1 MKIETE
7 YDYAKSPTVY
17 GNKLVTYAIAGA
29 SDRCFADVLSF
40 AAIGQSNSFENLTVA
55 YADVVKVRQVK
66 VNDLAEALATITEA
80 LGTFGAEHGS
90 EDLSSLGN
98 PTKMK
103 NAQAL
108 LGKYGITFT
117 LDATTSE
124 ATFGELSYR
133 QNDVQTALDMENNN
147 LRRVLTDVEGLV
159 NKRDNAFSSAN
170 TIIGKSNSTALG
182 TIQAMGA

>member
-7 YDYAKSPTVY
+7 YDFAKSPTVY
-17 GNKLVTYAIAGA
+17 GNKVFTYAIGGT
-29 SDRCFADVLSF
+29 SGCCFADVLSY

-80 LGTFGAEHGS
+80 LGTFGSEHGS

-103 NAQAL
+103 NAREL
-108 LGKYGITFT
+108 LGKYGISFT
-117 LDATTSE
+117 LNESGE

-147 LRRVLTDVEGLV
+147 LRRILMDVEGLV

-170 TIIGKSNSTALG
+170 TIIGKSNSTALS